1 MTLDLIK
8 IRRDLHQIPEIGLE
22 EFKTQAY
29 LLERIAE
36 ITVGKDFVEQRTWRT
51 GILVFLKGS
60 APEKTVGWRTDIDGL
75 PIVEETGLDFKSE
88 HEGRMHAC
96 GHDMHM
102 TTALGLLDV
111 MVQEQPKN
119 NLLFLFQPAEEN
131 EAGGMLMYQDGVF
144 GDWLPDEFYGLHVRP
159 DFKVGDIATNTSTLF
174 AGTCEVFITFKGKG
188 GHAAFP
194 HEANDALVAA
204 SYFITQ
210 VQTIVSRNVD
220 PIQGGVVTFGSMHA
234 GTTNNVIAETAQL
247 HGTIRTLTQ
256 DMSLLIQKRVREI
269 AEGVAAS
276 FSMEVNVQLKQGGY
290 LPVENNPELAANLMA
305 FFDNSPAVNLIDC
318 PPAMTGE
325 DFGYLL
331 HQVPGVMFWLG
342 IDTPYALHHPK
353 MSPKEEALPFA
364 VENIS
369 AFLKSRVNETE
380 N

>member
-1 MTLDLIK
+1 MKLDLIT

-36 ITVGKDFVEQRTWRT
+36 ITAGKDFVEQKTWRT

-60 APEKTVGWRTDIDGL
+60 APEKTIGWRTDIDAL
-75 PIVEETGLDFKSE
+75 PIIEETGLDFKST

-102 TTALGLLDV
+102 TTALGLLNELV
-111 MVQEQPKN
+111 EKQPKN
-119 NLLFLFQPAEEN
+119 NILFLFQPAEEN
-131 EAGGMLMYQDGVF
+131 FAGGMLMYEDGAF
-144 GDWLPDEFYGLHVRP
+144 GDWKPDEFYGLHVRP
-159 DFKVGDIATNTSTLF
+159 DFKVGDIATNTGTLF
-174 AGTCEVFITFKGKG
+174 AGTCEVWVTFKGKG

-204 SYFITQ
+204 SYFVTQ

-234 GTTNNVIAETAQL
+234 GTTNNVIVDTAKL

-256 DMSLLIQKRVREI
+256 DMSLLIQKRLTEI
-269 AEGVAAS
+269 AQGVAAA
-276 FSMEVNVQLKQGGY
+276 FAMEVEVELKQGGY
-290 LPVENNPELAANLMA
+290 LPVENNPELARDLMD
-305 FFDNSPAVNLIDC
+305 FFGNSKAVNLIDC

-331 HQVPGVMFWLG
+331 NKIPGVMFWLG
-342 IDTPYALHHPK
+342 VDTPYALHHPK

-364 VENIS
+364 VEEIS
-369 AFLKSRVNETE
+369 KFLKYKAQ
-380 N
+380 